1 MLGPQPTHFS
11 PTHSFF
17 RTMVIYQRSLR
28 SIHGC
33 TPASPRHHPRHCDIL
48 TELRSHTGHRV
59 MASSYLLLDK
69 LLCHNPHTLG
79 PTLTP
84 HYSASVKGTESQS
97 HTILV
102 LESIILPPLII
113 PAGLPAPLRDCHEQ
127 LSTER
132 MSQAQ
137 APGAQFQSKQLVKVN
152 LVTGALSE
160 PSSFLPVVG
169 KAF

>member
-1 MLGPQPTHFS
+1 MVAPQHLQDTIQD
-11 PTHSFF
+11 T
-17 RTMVIYQRSLR
+17 
-28 SIHGC
+28 
-33 TPASPRHHPRHCDIL
+33 DIL
-48 TELRSHTGHRV
+48 TKLWSHTGHRV
-59 MASSYLLLDK
+59 MASSCLLLDK
-69 LLCHNPHTLG
+69 LLYHNPYTLG

-84 HYSASVKGTESQS
+84 PYSASVKGTEPQS

-102 LESIILPPLII
+102 LKSIILPPLII

-137 APGAQFQSKQLVKVN
+137 APGAQFQTKQFVKVN

-160 PSSFLPVVG
+160 LSSFLPVVG
-169 KAF
+169 KELLDIVYLCKDSAQRKAAK